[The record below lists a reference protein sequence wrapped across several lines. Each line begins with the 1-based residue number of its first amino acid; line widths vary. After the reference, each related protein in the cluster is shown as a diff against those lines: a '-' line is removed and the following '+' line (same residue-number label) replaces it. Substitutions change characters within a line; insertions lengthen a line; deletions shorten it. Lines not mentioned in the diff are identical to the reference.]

1 MASTRLTRS
10 ELQEENDMLR
20 ARLTQARDL
29 IDETLDIEEVDPDD
43 GDSDEDDEANEED
56 DGL

>member
-1 MASTRLTRS
+1 
-10 ELQEENDMLR
+10 MLR